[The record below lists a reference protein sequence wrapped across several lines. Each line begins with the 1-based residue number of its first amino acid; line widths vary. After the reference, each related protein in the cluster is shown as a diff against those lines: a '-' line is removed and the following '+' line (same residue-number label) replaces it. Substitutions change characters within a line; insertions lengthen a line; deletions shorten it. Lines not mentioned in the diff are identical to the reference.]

1 MGVGNARLAKQ
12 RGEIKELERYM
23 QTSRDSLV
31 KPSSWYLSP
40 GGLPRDRPT
49 RLQCWL
55 RPWSRFIISALC
67 LPPAL

>member
-1 MGVGNARLAKQ
+1 MGVGNTRLAKH

-40 GGLPRDRPT
+40 RGLPRDRLT
-49 RLQCWL
+49 RLRCWEF
-55 RPWSRFIISALC
+55 SRFY
-67 LPPAL
+67 

>member
-1 MGVGNARLAKQ
+1 MGVGNTRLAKH
-12 RGEIKELERYM
+12 RGEIKEQERYM

-49 RLQCWL
+49 SLWCWEF
-55 RPWSRFIISALC
+55 SRFY
-67 LPPAL
+67 